1 MKSLL
6 AALGLCLAL
15 RATAGEI
22 IVQNIKGDVSVRH
35 GVTETWTRVAAGDVL
50 RPDDTMK
57 TGKKGGALLVTDAAG
72 RAGGKKTLALPGE
85 VIVDLSDIREL
96 SQEELMLKLTM
107 EKVRASSYE
116 WKNEELHIPNA
127 AAVHGAD
134 RSPATLKEGDTLT
147 GVLQLNGARVLF
159 DNGYFATCA
168 LKGMEVFRRYPSL
181 GTDFRNRLLIAEALE
196 KASLH
201 GEAISEYGI
210 LARMEGLT
218 GDQQNLVKGRI
229 QSLRK

>member
-1 MKSLL
+1 MKTIML
-6 AALGLCLAL
+6 ALGMCLAL
-15 RATAGEI
+15 RATAGG
-22 IVQNIKGDVSVRH
+22 IVVQKISGDVSVRH

-72 RAGGKKTLALPGE
+72 RSGGKKTITLPEE
-85 VIVDLSDIREL
+85 VIVDLSDIRDL

-116 WKNEELHIPNA
+116 WNNEEIHIPNA

-134 RSPATLKEGDTLT
+134 RSAPSLKEGDPLN
-147 GVLQLNGARVLF
+147 GVFQINGARVLF

-181 GTDFRNRLLIAEALE
+181 GTDFRNRLLVAEALE
-196 KASLH
+196 KADLR
-201 GEAISEYGI
+201 GEAISEYGT
-210 LARMEGLT
+210 LAQMEGLT
-218 GDQQNLVKGRI
+218 TDQQTLVKGRI

>member
-1 MKSLL
+1 MKSILM
-6 AALGLCLAL
+6 ALGVCLAL

-22 IVQNIKGDVSVRH
+22 IVQKINGDVSVRH

-50 RPDDTMK
+50 RPDDTMR
-57 TGKKGGALLVTDAAG
+57 TGKKGGALLVTDATG
-72 RAGGKKTLALPGE
+72 RTGGKKTIALPEE

-134 RSPATLKEGDTLT
+134 RSAPTLKEGDTLT
-147 GVLQLNGARVLF
+147 GILQINGARVLF
-159 DNGYFATCA
+159 ENGYFATCA

-181 GTDFRNRLLIAEALE
+181 GTGFRNRLLIAEALE
-196 KASLH
+196 KANLH
-201 GEAISEYGI
+201 GEAISEYGT